1 MTAAKRPNLA
11 KLRAAVRAA
20 ALPGSDVA
28 GVELAVLLAELLDRA
43 SPATAETIADGERV
57 LSIEERLEIVRIVGP
72 QYLRT
77 LTALGLTK
85 AGRGVSDAAGK
96 PGGRPTG
103 AVEHERHRER
113 FRNRAGGA
121 G

>member
-11 KLRAAVRAA
+11 KLRASVRAA
-20 ALPGSDVA
+20 ALPASDVA
-28 GVELAVLLAELLDRA
+28 GVELAALLAELLDRA
-43 SPATAETIADGERV
+43 GAPSLESIADGERP
-57 LSIEERLEIVRIVGP
+57 LSLEERLAVVKIIGP

-85 AGRGVSDAAGK
+85 AGRGVSDSAGK

-103 AVEHERHRER
+103 EAEHERHRQR
-113 FRNRAGGA
+113 FRDRA
-121 G
+121 

>member
-11 KLRAAVRAA
+11 KLRAAVKAA

-28 GVELAVLLAELLDRA
+28 GVELAALLAELLDRA
-43 SPATAETIADGERV
+43 TPATVESVASGERP
-57 LSIEERLEIVRIVGP
+57 LTLEERLEVVRIVGP

-85 AGRGVSDAAGK
+85 AGRGVSDSGGK
-96 PGGRPTG
+96 PGGRPAG
-103 AVEHERHRER
+103 EPEHQRHRER
-113 FRNRAGGA
+113 FQARNQR
-121 G
+121 